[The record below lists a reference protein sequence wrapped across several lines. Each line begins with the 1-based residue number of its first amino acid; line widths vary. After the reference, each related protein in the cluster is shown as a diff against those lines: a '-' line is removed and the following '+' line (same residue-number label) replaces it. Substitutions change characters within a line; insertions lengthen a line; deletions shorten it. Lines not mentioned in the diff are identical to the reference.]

1 MTRSNCQSDKTI
13 VGFHLRFVA
22 IYFGVLYV
30 HFLPV
35 SKIERTVLKDPR
47 IKSVVDPISVILLIR
62 VHAVLSGRSFVAS
75 ETTATLEHR
84 VIAVEKER
92 NMHRGCYS

>member
-1 MTRSNCQSDKTI
+1 
-13 VGFHLRFVA
+13 
-22 IYFGVLYV
+22 
-30 HFLPV
+30 V

-75 ETTATLEHR
+75 QTTATLEHR
-84 VIAVEKER
+84 VIGVDNER
-92 NMHRGCYS
+92 KYAPKMLESDIRLLCSASRLWKKAQL